1 MTGLESV
8 ASDAEATESQGDTEA
23 GGGDYNADDNTWLG
37 KLVCKWPKLPAN
49 VRAKIV
55 KLAGLD

>member
-1 MTGLESV
+1 MTGLEPA
-8 ASDAEATESQGDTEA
+8 ASDAEPIEPQGDTEA

-37 KLVCKWPKLPAN
+37 KLVCKWPELPPS
-49 VRAKIV
+49 VCAKIV